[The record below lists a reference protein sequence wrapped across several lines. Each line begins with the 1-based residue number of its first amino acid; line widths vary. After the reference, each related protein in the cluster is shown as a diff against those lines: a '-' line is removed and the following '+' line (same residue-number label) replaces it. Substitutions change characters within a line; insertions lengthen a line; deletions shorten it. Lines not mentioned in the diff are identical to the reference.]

1 MKKLIAYTFDPSFHS
16 FVFICSL
23 KDNILVL
30 SIRRAKLNRQN
41 YIWKSWQHRI
51 IYYSKIKT
59 LKNRTYMFRKFTMD
73 FLLHFKDLSFISENE
88 GYFVKNTSSL
98 IFSLF
103 HIITW
108 WHIYVCSFIVNWLNE
123 SYDSYLTFM
132 IVNNSISETNDPFTT
147 KAKIHLSIHSTIIFL
162 YSHRSIHS
170 GKGCHSATN
179 YVTFN
184 QLSCMNKMEDSL

>member
-1 MKKLIAYTFDPSFHS
+1 MFS
-16 FVFICSL
+16 FVL
-23 KDNILVL
+23 WKT
-30 SIRRAKLNRQN
+30 SIRRAKLHTSE
-41 YIWKSWQHRI
+41 KVCSI

-108 WHIYVCSFIVNWLNE
+108 WHIYVCSFGVNWLNG
-123 SYDSYLTFM
+123 SYDSYLTFL
-132 IVNNSISETNDPFTT
+132 IVKNSISERNDPFT
-147 KAKIHLSIHSTIIFL
+147 L
-162 YSHRSIHS
+162 
-170 GKGCHSATN
+170 
-179 YVTFN
+179 
-184 QLSCMNKMEDSL
+184 QLSSCTHTEPLSQS